1 MVLILLTHTKNNKYM
16 DAIVANASM
25 IDKAAGLIKQ
35 HVNARLVGAHDVFE
49 KSFDYTFDKLLLA

>member
-1 MVLILLTHTKNNKYM
+1 M
-16 DAIVANASM
+16 DAFVANASM